1 MVENK
6 DKNHIYGE
14 SPGATTEVLL
24 TFKTS
29 RLCLGFINVTR
40 DGCEQVELE
49 ISFQEK
55 L

>member
-1 MVENK
+1 MERVQE
-6 DKNHIYGE
+6 
-14 SPGATTEVLL
+14 PLL
-24 TFKTS
+24 KSCLLKTSFKTS
-29 RLCLGFINVTR
+29 RLCSGFINVTR